1 MKKFFKIVFI
11 AVACCLTFASVL
23 TLAACKCEHK
33 YENGKCVKCGEW
45 LTTEGVEYV
54 FTDDGNAYGVAA
66 FTSKEIAEAYILPEY
81 NGKPVTIIF
90 ARAFA
95 NSNITRVT
103 IPDSVT
109 TIENE
114 AFYNCDNLVSATT
127 GNGVTSIGDE
137 AFRDCDKLKNMVIG
151 NGVTM
156 IGKNA
161 FSECDNLTSVIIP
174 DSVTTIDDYAF
185 WYCKSLTN
193 VAMGNSV
200 THIGNKAFGECKN
213 LTNITVPDSIIS
225 IRDEAF
231 SGCNL
236 EYNEYDNA
244 LYLGNND
251 NPCVVLVRAKNKN
264 ITACEINKKTKLIR
278 DYAFRSCSNLKNIV
292 IPDSVARI
300 GYSVFEECTDL
311 TKITISDSVT
321 EIGGYAFRGCN
332 NLKNIAIPVKVTSIG
347 YRTFEGCTG
356 LTNITISD
364 SVTEIGDYAF
374 KGCNNLKSVII
385 PDKVTSIGDSA
396 FEGCTDLTNIT
407 ISDSV
412 TEIGNYVFKGC
423 NNLKNVEIGNSV
435 TSIGREAFF
444 ECNNLNYNK
453 YDNALYLGG
462 RKNSCVVLIKAKSKD
477 IKTCIIEKRTKVIY
491 DGAFENC
498 IELTS
503 IIIPFSVINIGW
515 GAFAGCNRLEEVGY
529 TGTEGQWDKIYNVG
543 NNSCLISAKR
553 NYIK

>member
-45 LTTEGVEYV
+45 LTTEGIEYV

-137 AFRDCDKLKNMVIG
+137 AFRDCDKLKNMTIG

-278 DYAFRSCSNLKNIV
+278 DYAFRSCSNLK
-292 IPDSVARI
+292 
-300 GYSVFEECTDL
+300 
-311 TKITISDSVT
+311 
-321 EIGGYAFRGCN
+321 
-332 NLKNIAIPVKVTSIG
+332 
-347 YRTFEGCTG
+347 
-356 LTNITISD
+356 
-364 SVTEIGDYAF
+364 
-374 KGCNNLKSVII
+374 SVII

-444 ECNNLNYNK
+444 ECNNLNYNE

>member
-81 NGKPVTIIF
+81 NGKPVTNIF

-95 NSNITRVT
+95 NSNITRVA

-137 AFRDCDKLKNMVIG
+137 AFRDCDKLKNMTIG

-200 THIGNKAFGECKN
+200 THIGHKAFGECKN

-264 ITACEINKKTKLIR
+264 ITACEINKKTKWIR

-374 KGCNNLKSVII
+374 KGCNNLKSV
-385 PDKVTSIGDSA
+385 
-396 FEGCTDLTNIT
+396 
-407 ISDSV
+407 
-412 TEIGNYVFKGC
+412 
-423 NNLKNVEIGNSV
+423 EIGNSV

-444 ECNNLNYNK
+444 ECNNLNYNE

-543 NNSCLISAKR
+543 NNSCLFSAKR